1 MTKKLKL
8 KVRKFEGLIPTF
20 AEVTGQKLVKGVG
33 IKQVYDQMDFLVQYQ
48 PRINNIRFWHL

>member
-20 AEVTGQKLVKGVG
+20 AEVTGQKLVKGAG

-48 PRINNIRFWHL
+48 PL